1 MSSHLLAAAVALPAD
16 RVPTRAG
23 RRCAAQFDHDAVTLA
38 AEAVLALL
46 NDRPPAPPAPVAL
59 LFASVSPPYDEGG
72 SAQAIAEI
80 AGLGE
85 DLFCAELTATPR
97 DGLAALRLA
106 NALVAADG
114 GPVLV
119 CAAHARRSEAEREAG
134 DGAVAL
140 LVGDRGGLATLTP
153 GPSHSEE
160 LRDRWRLPGETT
172 VREAD
177 ASFTEELGPGRIA
190 RIVADAARE
199 RVPEPATVGGP
210 SPSPSPSFDVLVAGP
225 SSRSAARVERAL
237 GGPGDTAAARVGVL
251 GAAHPLLRLL
261 LSLHGPALLV
271 AASGGLGDACFVEPG
286 DEAGDLA
293 AAIEERV
300 AGGREVPSI
309 PPPPAQAGFDPYVS
323 GPRAWRER
331 GQDLRLE
338 GVVRDGKVLYPPPA
352 GIEGER
358 RPLARTGSVLTC
370 TRDHV
375 YPGADTL
382 QMAVVALDDGARFYG
397 QVAAGEEVEI
407 GQPVRLVPRRLHA
420 GGGLVQYFWKV
431 SPCP

>member
-1 MSSHLLAAAVALPAD
+1 MSSRLLAGAVALPAD
-16 RVPTRAG
+16 RTPTRAG
-23 RRCAAQFDHDAVTLA
+23 RRCSAGYDHDVVTLA
-38 AEAVLALL
+38 AEAVLALPYEGL
-46 NDRPPAPPAPVAL
+46 PAPTAL

-72 SAQAIAEI
+72 SGQLIAEI

-85 DLFCAELTATPR
+85 DMFCAELTATPR

-106 NALVAADG
+106 DALVAADG

-119 CAAHARRSEAEREAG
+119 CAAHTRRSEAERESG

-140 LVGDRGGLATLTP
+140 LVGERGGVATLTP

-160 LRDRWRLPGETT
+160 LRDRWRLSGEKT

-177 ASFTEELGPGRIA
+177 ASFTEELGPARIA
-190 RIVADAARE
+190 RLVADAARE
-199 RVPEPATVGGP
+199 RIPQPVTVGGA
-210 SPSPSPSFDVLVAGP
+210 SPARSVDVLVTGP
-225 SSRSAARVERAL
+225 SSRSAARVERGL
-237 GGPGDTAAARVGVL
+237 GGPGDTAAARTGVL

-261 LSLHGPALLV
+261 LSLHGPAVLV
-271 AASGGLGDACFVEPG
+271 AASGGLGDAFFVEPG
-286 DEAGDLA
+286 DDAAELA
-293 AAIEERV
+293 AAVEEQV

-309 PPPPAQAGFDPYVS
+309 PPPPGQAGFDPYVS

-338 GVVRDGKVLYPPPA
+338 GVVRDGKILYPPPA

-358 RPLARTGSVLTC
+358 RALARTGSVLTC

-375 YPGADTL
+375 YPGAETL
-382 QMAVVALDDGARFYG
+382 QMAVVALEDGARFYG
-397 QVAAGEEVEI
+397 QVAAGEAVEI

-431 SPCP
+431 SPCR

>member
-1 MSSHLLAAAVALPAD
+1 MV
-16 RVPTRAG
+16 
-23 RRCAAQFDHDAVTLA
+23 
-38 AEAVLALL
+38 
-46 NDRPPAPPAPVAL
+46 
-59 LFASVSPPYDEGG
+59 LFAP
-72 SAQAIAEI
+72 
-80 AGLGE
+80 
-85 DLFCAELTATPR
+85 
-97 DGLAALRLA
+97 
-106 NALVAADG
+106 NG

-134 DGAVAL
+134 DGAVAI
-140 LVGDRGGLATLTP
+140 LVGERAGLATLTP

-160 LRDRWRLPGETT
+160 LRDRWRLAGEKTA
-172 VREAD
+172 READ
-177 ASFTEELGPGRIA
+177 ASFTEELGAARIA

-199 RVPEPATVGGP
+199 RIPEPAAIGGA
-210 SPSPSPSFDVLVAGP
+210 SPSPSVDVLVSGP

-237 GGPGDTAAARVGVL
+237 GGPGDTAAGRTGVL

-261 LSLHGPALLV
+261 LSLHGPAMLV
-271 AASGGLGDACFVEPG
+271 AASGGLGDACFVEPTG
-286 DEAGDLA
+286 EAADLA

-300 AGGREVPSI
+300 AAGREVPSI
-309 PPPPAQAGFDPYVS
+309 PSAPAQAGFDPYVS

-338 GVVRDGKVLYPPPA
+338 GVVRGGRVLYPPPA

-358 RPLARTGSVLTC
+358 RSLARTGTVLTC

-407 GQPVRLVPRRLHA
+407 GQPVGLVPRRLHA

-431 SPCP
+431 SPCR

>member
-1 MSSHLLAAAVALPAD
+1 MSSQLLAGAVSLPAD
-16 RVPTRAG
+16 RTPTRAG
-23 RRCAAQFDHDAVTLA
+23 RRCSAHYDHDAVTLA
-38 AEAVLALL
+38 AEAVLGLSREGL
-46 NDRPPAPPAPVAL
+46 PSPAAL
-59 LFASVSPPYDEGG
+59 LFASVSSPYDEGG
-72 SAQAIAEI
+72 SAQLIAEI

-106 NALVAADG
+106 DALVAADG

-119 CAAHARRSEAEREAG
+119 CAAHVRRSDAEREAG
-134 DGAVAL
+134 DGAVAI

-160 LRDRWRLPGETT
+160 LRDRWRLAGEKSA
-172 VREAD
+172 READ
-177 ASFTEELGPGRIA
+177 ASFTEELGAARIA
-190 RIVADAARE
+190 RLVADAAQE
-199 RVPEPATVGGP
+199 RIPEPAPVGGG
-210 SPSPSPSFDVLVAGP
+210 SPARSVDVLVTGP
-225 SSRSAARVERAL
+225 SSRSGGRVERAL
-237 GGPGDTAAARVGVL
+237 GGPGDTAAGRTGVL

-261 LSLHGPALLV
+261 LSLHGPAMLV
-271 AASGGLGDACFVEPG
+271 AASGGLGDSCFVEPS
-286 DEAGDLA
+286 DDAAELA
-293 AAIEERV
+293 AAVEERI

-323 GPRAWRER
+323 SPRAWRER

-338 GVVRDGKVLYPPPA
+338 GVVRDGRVLYPPPA

-358 RPLARTGSVLTC
+358 RPLARRGRVLTC

-382 QMAVVALDDGARFYG
+382 QMAVVALADGSRFYG

-407 GQPVRLVPRRLHA
+407 GQEVRLVPRRLHS

-431 SPCP
+431 SPCR

>member
-1 MSSHLLAAAVALPAD
+1 MSSHLLAGAVALPAD

-23 RRCAAQFDHDAVTLA
+23 RRCAAHYDHDAVTLA
-38 AEAVLALL
+38 AEAVLALPREGL
-46 NDRPPAPPAPVAL
+46 PAPAAL

-72 SAQAIAEI
+72 SAQLIAEI
-80 AGLGE
+80 AGLGD

-106 NALVAADG
+106 DALVAADG

-119 CAAHARRSEAEREAG
+119 CAAHVRRSDAERDAG

-140 LVGDRGGLATLTP
+140 LLGERGGLATLTP

-160 LRDRWRLPGETT
+160 LRDRWRLAGEKSA
-172 VREAD
+172 READ
-177 ASFTEELGPGRIA
+177 PSFTEELGPSRIA
-190 RIVADAARE
+190 RLVADAARA
-199 RVPEPATVGGP
+199 RIPEPVALGGA
-210 SPSPSPSFDVLVAGP
+210 SPARSVDVLIAGP
-225 SSRSAARVERAL
+225 SSRSAGRVERAL
-237 GGPGDTAAARVGVL
+237 GGPGDTAAARTGVL

-261 LSLHGPALLV
+261 LSLHGPAMLV
-271 AASGGLGDACFVEPG
+271 AASGGLGDAFVVEPTE
-286 DEAGDLA
+286 DAAELA
-293 AAIEERV
+293 AAIEAEV
-300 AGGREVPSI
+300 AVGREVPSI

-338 GVVRDGKVLYPPPA
+338 GVVRDGRVLYPPPA
-352 GIEGER
+352 GVEGER
-358 RPLARTGSVLTC
+358 RPLARRGRVLTC

-375 YPGADTL
+375 YPGADIL
-382 QMAVVALDDGARFYG
+382 QMAVVALDDGSRFYG
-397 QVAAGEEVEI
+397 QVTAGEEVEI
-407 GQPVRLVPRRLHA
+407 GQDVGLVPRRLHA

-431 SPCP
+431 SPCR

>member
-1 MSSHLLAAAVALPAD
+1 LLAAAVALPAD
-16 RVPTRAG
+16 RTPTRAG
-23 RRCAAQFDHDAVTLA
+23 RRCAAHYDHDAVTLA
-38 AEAVLALL
+38 AEAVLALPRDGL
-46 NDRPPAPPAPVAL
+46 PAPVAL
-59 LFASVSPPYDEGG
+59 LLASVSPPYDEGG
-72 SAQAIAEI
+72 SAQVIAEI
-80 AGLGE
+80 AGLGD

-106 NALVAADG
+106 DALVAADG

-119 CAAHARRSEAEREAG
+119 CGSHSRGSEAEREAG

-140 LVGDRGGLATLTP
+140 LVGERGGVATLTP

-160 LRDRWRLPGETT
+160 LRDRWRLAGEKSA
-172 VREAD
+172 READ
-177 ASFTEELGPGRIA
+177 ASFTEELGPARIA
-190 RIVADAARE
+190 RLVADAARE
-199 RVPEPATVGGP
+199 RIPEPAAVGGA
-210 SPSPSPSFDVLVAGP
+210 SPARSIDVLVTGP

-237 GGPGDTAAARVGVL
+237 GGPGDTAAARTGVL

-261 LSLHGPALLV
+261 LSLHGPAMLV
-271 AASGGLGDACFVEPG
+271 AASGGLGDACFIEPS
-286 DEAGDLA
+286 DDAAGLA
-293 AAIEERV
+293 AAVEEQI
-300 AGGREVPSI
+300 AGGREVQSI

-338 GVVRDGKVLYPPPA
+338 GVVRDGRVLYPPPA
-352 GIEGER
+352 GLEGER
-358 RPLARTGSVLTC
+358 RPLARRGTVLTC

-382 QMAVVALDDGARFYG
+382 QMAVVALDDGSRFYG

-407 GQPVRLVPRRLHA
+407 GQEVRLVPRRLHA

-431 SPCP
+431 APCR

>member
-1 MSSHLLAAAVALPAD
+1 MSSHLLAGAVALPAD

-23 RRCAAQFDHDAVTLA
+23 RRCAAHYDHDAVTLA
-38 AEAVLALL
+38 AEAVLALPREGL
-46 NDRPPAPPAPVAL
+46 PAPAAL

-72 SAQAIAEI
+72 SAQLIAEI
-80 AGLGE
+80 AGLGD

-106 NALVAADG
+106 DALVAADG

-119 CAAHARRSEAEREAG
+119 CAAHVRRSDAERDAG

-140 LVGDRGGLATLTP
+140 LLGERGGLATLTP

-160 LRDRWRLPGETT
+160 LRDRWRLAGEKSA
-172 VREAD
+172 READ
-177 ASFTEELGPGRIA
+177 PSFTEELGPSRIA
-190 RIVADAARE
+190 RLVADAARE
-199 RVPEPATVGGP
+199 RIPEPVALGGA
-210 SPSPSPSFDVLVAGP
+210 SPARSVDVLIAGP
-225 SSRSAARVERAL
+225 SSRSAGRVERAL
-237 GGPGDTAAARVGVL
+237 GGPGDTAAARTGVL

-261 LSLHGPALLV
+261 LSLHGPAMLV
-271 AASGGLGDACFVEPG
+271 AASGGLGDAFLVEPTE
-286 DEAGDLA
+286 DAAELA
-293 AAIEERV
+293 AAIEAEV
-300 AGGREVPSI
+300 AVGREVPSI

-338 GVVRDGKVLYPPPA
+338 GTVRDGRVLYPPPA
-352 GIEGER
+352 GVEGER
-358 RPLARTGSVLTC
+358 RRLARRGSVLTW

-382 QMAVVALDDGARFYG
+382 QMAVVALDDGSRFYG
-397 QVAAGEEVEI
+397 QVTAGEEVEI
-407 GQPVRLVPRRLHA
+407 GQDVRLVPRRLHA

-431 SPCP
+431 SPCQ

>member
-1 MSSHLLAAAVALPAD
+1 MSSQLLAGAVSLPAD
-16 RVPTRAG
+16 RTPTRAG
-23 RRCAAQFDHDAVTLA
+23 RRCSAHYDHDAVTLA
-38 AEAVLALL
+38 AEAVLGLSREGL
-46 NDRPPAPPAPVAL
+46 PSPAAL

-72 SAQAIAEI
+72 SAQLIAEI

-106 NALVAADG
+106 DALVAADG

-119 CAAHARRSEAEREAG
+119 CAAHVRRSDAEREPG
-134 DGAVAL
+134 DGAVAI

-160 LRDRWRLPGETT
+160 LRDRWRLAGEKS

-177 ASFTEELGPGRIA
+177 ASFTEELGAARIA
-190 RIVADAARE
+190 RLVADAARE
-199 RVPEPATVGGP
+199 RIPEPAPVGGG
-210 SPSPSPSFDVLVAGP
+210 SPARSVDVLVTGP
-225 SSRSAARVERAL
+225 SSRSGGRVERAL
-237 GGPGDTAAARVGVL
+237 GGPGDTAAGRTGVL

-261 LSLHGPALLV
+261 LSLHGPAMLV
-271 AASGGLGDACFVEPG
+271 AASGGLGDSCFVEPS
-286 DEAGDLA
+286 DDAAELA
-293 AAIEERV
+293 AAVEEQI

-338 GVVRDGKVLYPPPA
+338 GVVRDGRVLYPPPA

-358 RPLARTGSVLTC
+358 RPLARRGSVLTC

-407 GQPVRLVPRRLHA
+407 GQKVRLVPRRLHS

-431 SPCP
+431 SPCR

>member
-1 MSSHLLAAAVALPAD
+1 MSSQLLAGAVSLPAD
-16 RVPTRAG
+16 RTPTRAG
-23 RRCAAQFDHDAVTLA
+23 RRCSAHYDHDAITLA
-38 AEAVLALL
+38 AEAVLGLSREGL
-46 NDRPPAPPAPVAL
+46 PSPAAL

-72 SAQAIAEI
+72 SAQLIAEI

-106 NALVAADG
+106 DALVAADG

-119 CAAHARRSEAEREAG
+119 CAAHVRRSDAEREAG
-134 DGAVAL
+134 DGAVAI

-160 LRDRWRLPGETT
+160 LRDRWRLAGETSA
-172 VREAD
+172 READ
-177 ASFTEELGPGRIA
+177 ASFTEELGAARIA

-199 RVPEPATVGGP
+199 RIPEPVSLGGP
-210 SPSPSPSFDVLVAGP
+210 SPSPSVDVLVSGP
-225 SSRSAARVERAL
+225 SSRSAGRVERAL
-237 GGPGDTAAARVGVL
+237 GGPGDTAAGRTGVL
-251 GAAHPLLRLL
+251 GAAHPLLRLM
-261 LSLHGPALLV
+261 LSLHGPAMLV
-271 AASGGLGDACFVEPG
+271 AASGGLGDSCFVEPS
-286 DEAGDLA
+286 DDAAELA
-293 AAIEERV
+293 AAVEEQI
-300 AGGREVPSI
+300 AGGRDVASI
-309 PPPPAQAGFDPYVS
+309 TPPPAQAGFDPYMS

-338 GVVRDGKVLYPPPA
+338 GVVRDGRVLYPPPA

-358 RPLARTGSVLTC
+358 RPLARRGRVLTC

-382 QMAVVALDDGARFYG
+382 QMAVVALADGSRFYG

-407 GQPVRLVPRRLHA
+407 GREVRLVPRRLHS

-431 SPCP
+431 SPCR

>member
-1 MSSHLLAAAVALPAD
+1 M
-16 RVPTRAG
+16 
-23 RRCAAQFDHDAVTLA
+23 TLG

-46 NDRPPAPPAPVAL
+46 HGSPPAQPTLSAPAAL

-72 SAQAIAEI
+72 SAQLVAEI

-97 DGLAALRLA
+97 DALAALRLA
-106 NALVAADG
+106 DGLVAAGG

-119 CAAHARRSEAEREAG
+119 CAAHTRRSEGEREAG

-140 LVGDRGGLATLTP
+140 LIGERGGVATLTP

-160 LRDRWRLPGETT
+160 LRDRWRLAGEKSL
-172 VREAD
+172 READ
-177 ASFTEELGPGRIA
+177 ASFTEELGPARIA
-190 RIVADAARE
+190 RLVADAARE
-199 RVPEPATVGGP
+199 RIPEPATVGAGSSAP
-210 SPSPSPSFDVLVAGP
+210 SVDVLVTGP

-237 GGPGDTAAARVGVL
+237 GGPGDTVAARIGVL

-261 LSLHGPALLV
+261 LSLHGPAMLV
-271 AASGGLGDACFVEPG
+271 AASGGVGDACFVEPS
-286 DEAGDLA
+286 DEAAELPA
-293 AAIEERV
+293 AVEEQI

-309 PPPPAQAGFDPYVS
+309 PPPPGQAGFDPYVS

-358 RPLARTGSVLTC
+358 RALARRGHVLTC

-382 QMAVVALDDGARFYG
+382 QMAVVALDDDARFYG

-407 GQPVRLVPRRLHA
+407 GQQVRLVPRRLHA
-420 GGGLVQYFWKV
+420 GGGIVQYFWKV
-431 SPCP
+431 APCR

>member
-1 MSSHLLAAAVALPAD
+1 MSSHLLAGAVALPAD

-23 RRCAAQFDHDAVTLA
+23 RRCAAHYDHDAVTLA
-38 AEAVLALL
+38 AEAVLALPREGL
-46 NDRPPAPPAPVAL
+46 PAPAAL

-72 SAQAIAEI
+72 SAQLIAEI
-80 AGLGE
+80 AGLGD

-106 NALVAADG
+106 DALVAADG

-119 CAAHARRSEAEREAG
+119 CAAHVRRSDAERDAG

-140 LVGDRGGLATLTP
+140 LLGERGGLATLTP

-160 LRDRWRLPGETT
+160 LRDRWRLAGEKSA
-172 VREAD
+172 READ
-177 ASFTEELGPGRIA
+177 PSFTEELGPSRIA
-190 RIVADAARE
+190 RLVADAARE
-199 RVPEPATVGGP
+199 RIPEPVALGGA
-210 SPSPSPSFDVLVAGP
+210 SPARSVDVLIAGP
-225 SSRSAARVERAL
+225 SSRSAGRVERAL
-237 GGPGDTAAARVGVL
+237 GGPGDTAAARTGVL

-261 LSLHGPALLV
+261 LSLHGPAMLV
-271 AASGGLGDACFVEPG
+271 AASGGLGDAFLVEPTE
-286 DEAGDLA
+286 DAAELA
-293 AAIEERV
+293 AAIEAEV
-300 AGGREVPSI
+300 AVGREVPSI

-338 GVVRDGKVLYPPPA
+338 GAVRDGRVLYPPPA
-352 GIEGER
+352 GVEGER
-358 RPLARTGSVLTC
+358 RRLARRGSVLTC

-382 QMAVVALDDGARFYG
+382 QMAVVALDDGSRFYG
-397 QVAAGEEVEI
+397 QVTAGEEVEI
-407 GQPVRLVPRRLHA
+407 GQDVRLVPRRLHA

-431 SPCP
+431 SPCQ

>member
-1 MSSHLLAAAVALPAD
+1 MSSHLLAGAVALPAD

-23 RRCAAQFDHDAVTLA
+23 RRSAAQYDHDAVTLA
-38 AEAVLALL
+38 AEAVLALF
-46 NDRPPAPPAPVAL
+46 NAAPPALPAPAAL
-59 LFASVSPPYDEGG
+59 LFASVSSPYDEGG
-72 SAQAIAEI
+72 SAQVIAEI

-106 NALVAADG
+106 DALVAADA

-119 CAAHARRSEAEREAG
+119 CAAHVRRSEAERDAG
-134 DGAVAL
+134 DGAVAI

-160 LRDRWRLPGETT
+160 LRDRWRLAGEKTA
-172 VREAD
+172 READ
-177 ASFTEELGPGRIA
+177 ASFTEELGPSRIA

-199 RVPEPATVGGP
+199 QIPEPVALGGA
-210 SPSPSPSFDVLVAGP
+210 SPSPSVDVLVSGP
-225 SSRSAARVERAL
+225 SSRSAGRVERAL
-237 GGPGDTAAARVGVL
+237 GGPGDTAAGRTGIL

-261 LSLHGPALLV
+261 LSLHGPAMLV
-271 AASGGLGDACFVEPG
+271 AASGGLGDACFVEPA
-286 DEAGDLA
+286 DEAAEFA
-293 AAIEERV
+293 AAIEEQV

-309 PPPPAQAGFDPYVS
+309 PAPPAQAGFDPYVS

-338 GVVRDGKVLYPPPA
+338 GVVRGGRVLYPPPA
-352 GIEGER
+352 GIDGER

-382 QMAVVALDDGARFYG
+382 QMAVVTLDDGARFYG

-407 GQPVRLVPRRLHA
+407 GQRIRLVPRRLHA

>member
-1 MSSHLLAAAVALPAD
+1 MSSQLLAGAVALPAD
-16 RVPTRAG
+16 RTPTRAG
-23 RRCAAQFDHDAVTLA
+23 RRCAAHYDHDAVTLA
-38 AEAVLALL
+38 AEAALALMGDGL
-46 NDRPPAPPAPVAL
+46 PAPAAL

-72 SAQAIAEI
+72 SAQLIAEI

-97 DGLAALRLA
+97 DGLAALKLA
-106 NALVAADG
+106 DALVLADG

-119 CAAHARRSEAEREAG
+119 CAAHTRRSEAERDAG

-140 LVGDRGGLATLTP
+140 LVGERGGVATLTP

-160 LRDRWRLPGETT
+160 LRDRWRLAGEQT

-177 ASFTEELGPGRIA
+177 ASFIEELGPARIA
-190 RIVADAARE
+190 RLVADAARE
-199 RVPEPATVGGP
+199 RIPEPATVGGE
-210 SPSPSPSFDVLVAGP
+210 SPARSVDVLVTGP
-225 SSRSAARVERAL
+225 SARAAARVERRL
-237 GGPGDTAAARVGVL
+237 GGPGDTAAARTGVL

-261 LSLHGPALLV
+261 LSLNGPAMLI
-271 AASGGLGDACFVEPG
+271 AASGGFGDACLVEPG
-286 DEAGDLA
+286 DDAADLA
-293 AAIEERV
+293 AAVEEQV
-300 AGGREVPSI
+300 AAGREVPSI
-309 PPPPAQAGFDPYVS
+309 PPPPGQAGFDPYVS
-323 GPRAWRER
+323 APRAWRER

-352 GIEGER
+352 GVEGER
-358 RPLARTGSVLTC
+358 RALARTGSVLTC

-397 QVAAGEEVEI
+397 QVVAGEEVEI
-407 GQPVRLVPRRLHA
+407 GQSVRLVPRRLHV

-431 SPCP
+431 SPCR

>member
-1 MSSHLLAAAVALPAD
+1 MSSHLLAGSVALPAD

-23 RRCAAQFDHDAVTLA
+23 RRCTAHYDHDAVTLA
-38 AEAVLALL
+38 AEAVLALPREGL
-46 NDRPPAPPAPVAL
+46 PAPAAL

-72 SAQAIAEI
+72 SAQLIAEI
-80 AGLGE
+80 AGLGD

-106 NALVAADG
+106 DALVAADG

-119 CAAHARRSEAEREAG
+119 CASHVRRSDAEREAG

-140 LVGDRGGLATLTP
+140 LVGERGGLATLTP

-160 LRDRWRLPGETT
+160 LRDRWRLAGEKSA
-172 VREAD
+172 READ
-177 ASFTEELGPGRIA
+177 ASFTEELGPSRIA
-190 RIVADAARE
+190 RLVADAARE
-199 RVPEPATVGGP
+199 RIPEPVALGGA
-210 SPSPSPSFDVLVAGP
+210 SPARSVDVLIAGP
-225 SSRSAARVERAL
+225 SSRSAGRVERAL
-237 GGPGDTAAARVGVL
+237 GGPGDTAAARTGVL

-261 LSLHGPALLV
+261 LSLHGPSLLV
-271 AASGGLGDACFVEPG
+271 AASGGLGDACFVEPTE
-286 DEAGDLA
+286 DAAELA
-293 AAIEERV
+293 TAIEAEV
-300 AGGREVPSI
+300 AVGREVPSI

-338 GVVRDGKVLYPPPA
+338 GVVRDGRVLYPPPA
-352 GIEGER
+352 GVEGER
-358 RPLARTGSVLTC
+358 RPLARRGSVLTC

-375 YPGADTL
+375 YPGADAL
-382 QMAVVALDDGARFYG
+382 QMAVVALDDGSRFYG
-397 QVAAGEEVEI
+397 QVTAGEEVEI
-407 GQPVRLVPRRLHA
+407 GQDVRLVPRRLHA

-431 SPCP
+431 SPCR

>member
-1 MSSHLLAAAVALPAD
+1 
-16 RVPTRAG
+16 
-23 RRCAAQFDHDAVTLA
+23 VTLA
-38 AEAVLALL
+38 AEAVLALPRDGL
-46 NDRPPAPPAPVAL
+46 PAPVAL
-59 LFASVSPPYDEGG
+59 LLASVSPPYDEGG
-72 SAQAIAEI
+72 SAQVIAEI
-80 AGLGE
+80 AGLGD

-106 NALVAADG
+106 DALVAADG

-119 CAAHARRSEAEREAG
+119 CGSHSRGSEAEREAG

-140 LVGDRGGLATLTP
+140 LVGERGGVATLTP

-160 LRDRWRLPGETT
+160 LRDRWRLAGEKSA
-172 VREAD
+172 READ
-177 ASFTEELGPGRIA
+177 ASFTEELGPARIA
-190 RIVADAARE
+190 RLVADAARE
-199 RVPEPATVGGP
+199 RIPEPAAVGGP
-210 SPSPSPSFDVLVAGP
+210 SPARSIDVLVTGP

-237 GGPGDTAAARVGVL
+237 GGPGDTAAARTGVL

-261 LSLHGPALLV
+261 LSLHGPAMLV
-271 AASGGLGDACFVEPG
+271 AASGGLGDACFIEPS
-286 DEAGDLA
+286 DDAAGLA
-293 AAIEERV
+293 AAIEEQI
-300 AGGREVPSI
+300 AGGREVQSI
-309 PPPPAQAGFDPYVS
+309 PPPPAQAGFDPYMS

-338 GVVRDGKVLYPPPA
+338 GVVRDGRVLYPPPA
-352 GIEGER
+352 GLEGER
-358 RPLARTGSVLTC
+358 RPLARRGTVLTC

-382 QMAVVALDDGARFYG
+382 QMAVVALDDGSRFYG

-407 GQPVRLVPRRLHA
+407 GREVRLVPRRLHS

-431 SPCP
+431 SPCR

>member
-1 MSSHLLAAAVALPAD
+1 MSSHLLAGAVALPAD

-23 RRCAAQFDHDAVTLA
+23 RRCAAHYDHDAVTLA
-38 AEAVLALL
+38 AEAVLALPREGL
-46 NDRPPAPPAPVAL
+46 PAPAAL

-72 SAQAIAEI
+72 SAQLIAEI
-80 AGLGE
+80 AGLGD

-106 NALVAADG
+106 DALVAADG

-119 CAAHARRSEAEREAG
+119 CAAHVRRSDAEREAG

-140 LVGDRGGLATLTP
+140 LLGERGGLATLTP

-160 LRDRWRLPGETT
+160 LRDRWRLAGEKSA
-172 VREAD
+172 READ
-177 ASFTEELGPGRIA
+177 PSFTEELGPSRIA
-190 RIVADAARE
+190 RLVADAARE
-199 RVPEPATVGGP
+199 RIPEPVALGGA
-210 SPSPSPSFDVLVAGP
+210 SPARSVDVLIAGP
-225 SSRSAARVERAL
+225 SSRSAGRVERAL
-237 GGPGDTAAARVGVL
+237 GGPGDTAAARTGVL

-261 LSLHGPALLV
+261 LSLHGPAMLV
-271 AASGGLGDACFVEPG
+271 AASGGLGDAFVVEPTE
-286 DEAGDLA
+286 DAAELA
-293 AAIEERV
+293 AAIEAEV
-300 AGGREVPSI
+300 AVGREVPSI

-338 GVVRDGKVLYPPPA
+338 GAVRDGRVLYPPPA
-352 GIEGER
+352 GVEGER
-358 RPLARTGSVLTC
+358 RPLARRGSVLTC

-382 QMAVVALDDGARFYG
+382 QMAVVALDDGTRFYG
-397 QVAAGEEVEI
+397 QVTAGEEVEI
-407 GQPVRLVPRRLHA
+407 GQDVRLVPRRLHA

-431 SPCP
+431 SPCR

>member
-1 MSSHLLAAAVALPAD
+1 MSSQLLAGAVALPAD
-16 RVPTRAG
+16 RTPTRAG
-23 RRCAAQFDHDAVTLA
+23 RRCSTQYDHDAVTLA
-38 AEAVLALL
+38 AEAVLALAQEE
-46 NDRPPAPPAPVAL
+46 PAAPAAL

-72 SAQAIAEI
+72 SAQVIAEI

-97 DGLAALRLA
+97 DGVAALRLA
-106 NALVAADG
+106 DALVVAGG

-119 CAAHARRSEAEREAG
+119 CAAHARRSEAERDAG

-140 LVGDRGGLATLTP
+140 LVGERGGVATLTL

-160 LRDRWRLPGETT
+160 LRDRWRLAGEQS

-177 ASFTEELGPGRIA
+177 ASFTEELGPARIA
-190 RIVADAARE
+190 QLVADAARE
-199 RVPEPATVGGP
+199 RIPEPAAVGGA
-210 SPSPSPSFDVLVAGP
+210 SPARSIDVLVTGP
-225 SSRSAARVERAL
+225 SSRSATRVERAL
-237 GGPGDTAAARVGVL
+237 GGPGDTAAARTGVL

-261 LSLHGPALLV
+261 LSLHGPAMLV

-286 DEAGDLA
+286 DDAAGLA
-293 AAIEERV
+293 AAIEEQI

-338 GVVRDGKVLYPPPA
+338 GVVRDGRVLYPPPA
-352 GIEGER
+352 GLEGER
-358 RPLARTGSVLTC
+358 RPLARRGTVLTC

-431 SPCP
+431 SPCR

>member
-1 MSSHLLAAAVALPAD
+1 MSSHLLAGAVALPAD
-16 RVPTRAG
+16 RVPIRAG
-23 RRCAAQFDHDAVTLA
+23 RRCAAHYDHDAVTLA
-38 AEAVLALL
+38 AEAVLALPREGL
-46 NDRPPAPPAPVAL
+46 PAPAAL

-72 SAQAIAEI
+72 SAQLIAEI
-80 AGLGE
+80 AGLGD

-97 DGLAALRLA
+97 DGLAALRIA
-106 NALVAADG
+106 DALVAVDG

-119 CAAHARRSEAEREAG
+119 CAAHVRRSDAEREAG

-140 LVGDRGGLATLTP
+140 LVGERGGLATLTP

-160 LRDRWRLPGETT
+160 LRDRWRLAGEKS

-177 ASFTEELGPGRIA
+177 ASFTEELGPSRIA
-190 RIVADAARE
+190 RLVADAARE
-199 RVPEPATVGGP
+199 RIPEPAALGGA
-210 SPSPSPSFDVLVAGP
+210 SPARSVDVLIAGP
-225 SSRSAARVERAL
+225 SSRSAGRVERAL
-237 GGPGDTAAARVGVL
+237 GGPGDTAAARTGVL

-261 LSLHGPALLV
+261 LSLHGPAMLV
-271 AASGGLGDACFVEPG
+271 AASGGLGDACLVEPTE
-286 DEAGDLA
+286 DAAELA
-293 AAIEERV
+293 AAIEAEV

-309 PPPPAQAGFDPYVS
+309 PPPPAQTGFDPYVS

-338 GVVRDGKVLYPPPA
+338 GVVRDGRVQYPPPA

-358 RPLARTGSVLTC
+358 RPLSRTGSVLTC

-382 QMAVVALDDGARFYG
+382 QMAVVALDDGSRFYG
-397 QVAAGEEVEI
+397 QVTAGEEVEI
-407 GQPVRLVPRRLHA
+407 GQDVRLVPRRLHD

-431 SPCP
+431 SPCR

>member
-1 MSSHLLAAAVALPAD
+1 MSSQLLAGAVSLPAD
-16 RVPTRAG
+16 RTPTRAG
-23 RRCAAQFDHDAVTLA
+23 RRCSAHYDHDAVTLA
-38 AEAVLALL
+38 AEAVLGLSREGL
-46 NDRPPAPPAPVAL
+46 PSPAAL

-72 SAQAIAEI
+72 SAQLIAEI

-85 DLFCAELTATPR
+85 ELFCAELTATPR

-106 NALVAADG
+106 DALVAADG

-119 CAAHARRSEAEREAG
+119 CAAHVRRSDAEREAG
-134 DGAVAL
+134 DGAVAI

-160 LRDRWRLPGETT
+160 LRDRWRLAGEKS

-177 ASFTEELGPGRIA
+177 ASFTEELGAARIA
-190 RIVADAARE
+190 RLVADAARE
-199 RVPEPATVGGP
+199 RIPEPARGGGGP
-210 SPSPSPSFDVLVAGP
+210 PARSVDVLVTGP
-225 SSRSAARVERAL
+225 SSRSGGRVERAL
-237 GGPGDTAAARVGVL
+237 GGPGDTAAGRTGVL

-261 LSLHGPALLV
+261 LSLHGPAMLV
-271 AASGGLGDACFVEPG
+271 AASGGLGDSCFVEPS
-286 DEAGDLA
+286 DDAAELA
-293 AAIEERV
+293 AAVEEQI

-338 GVVRDGKVLYPPPA
+338 GVVRDGRVLYPPPA

-358 RPLARTGSVLTC
+358 RPLARRGSVLTC

-407 GQPVRLVPRRLHA
+407 GQKVRLVPRRLHS

-431 SPCP
+431 SPCR

>member
-1 MSSHLLAAAVALPAD
+1 MSSQLLAGAVALPAD
-16 RVPTRAG
+16 RTPTRAG
-23 RRCAAQFDHDAVTLA
+23 RRCAAHYDHDAVTLA
-38 AEAVLALL
+38 AEAVLALPREGL
-46 NDRPPAPPAPVAL
+46 PAPAAL

-72 SAQAIAEI
+72 SGQLIAEI

-106 NALVAADG
+106 DALVAADG

-119 CAAHARRSEAEREAG
+119 CGSHSRRSEAEREAG

-140 LVGDRGGLATLTP
+140 LVGERGGVATLTP

-160 LRDRWRLPGETT
+160 LRDRWRLAGEKSA
-172 VREAD
+172 READ
-177 ASFTEELGPGRIA
+177 ASFTEELGPARIA
-190 RIVADAARE
+190 GLVADAARE
-199 RVPEPATVGGP
+199 RIPEPAAVGGA
-210 SPSPSPSFDVLVAGP
+210 SPARSVDVLVTGP
-225 SSRSAARVERAL
+225 SSRSAARLERGL
-237 GGPGDTAAARVGVL
+237 GGPGDTAAARTGVL

-261 LSLHGPALLV
+261 LSLHGPAMLV
-271 AASGGLGDACFVEPG
+271 AASGGLGDACFVDPS
-286 DEAGDLA
+286 DDAAGLA
-293 AAIEERV
+293 AAIEERI
-300 AGGREVPSI
+300 AGGREVQSI

-352 GIEGER
+352 GLEGER
-358 RPLARTGSVLTC
+358 RALARTGSVLTC

-397 QVAAGEEVEI
+397 QVAAGEKVEI
-407 GQPVRLVPRRLHA
+407 GQEVRLVPRRLHA

-431 SPCP
+431 ASCR

>member
-1 MSSHLLAAAVALPAD
+1 
-16 RVPTRAG
+16 
-23 RRCAAQFDHDAVTLA
+23 VTLA
-38 AEAVLALL
+38 AEAVLALPREGL
-46 NDRPPAPPAPVAL
+46 PAPAAL

-72 SAQAIAEI
+72 SAQLIAEI
-80 AGLGE
+80 AGLGD

-106 NALVAADG
+106 DALVAADG

-119 CAAHARRSEAEREAG
+119 CAAHVRRSDAEREAG

-140 LVGDRGGLATLTP
+140 LLGERGGLATLTP

-160 LRDRWRLPGETT
+160 LRDRWRLAGEKSA
-172 VREAD
+172 READ
-177 ASFTEELGPGRIA
+177 PSFTEELGPSRIA
-190 RIVADAARE
+190 RLVADAARE
-199 RVPEPATVGGP
+199 RIPEPVALGGA
-210 SPSPSPSFDVLVAGP
+210 SPARSVDVLIAGP
-225 SSRSAARVERAL
+225 SSRSAGRVERAL
-237 GGPGDTAAARVGVL
+237 GGPGDTAAARTGVL

-261 LSLHGPALLV
+261 LSLHGPAMLV
-271 AASGGLGDACFVEPG
+271 AASGGLGDAFVVEPTE
-286 DEAGDLA
+286 DAAELA
-293 AAIEERV
+293 AAIEAEV
-300 AGGREVPSI
+300 AVGREVPSI

-338 GVVRDGKVLYPPPA
+338 GAVRDGRVLYPPPA
-352 GIEGER
+352 GVEGER
-358 RPLARTGSVLTC
+358 RPLARRGSVLTC

-382 QMAVVALDDGARFYG
+382 QMAVVALDDGTRFYG
-397 QVAAGEEVEI
+397 QVTAGEEVEI
-407 GQPVRLVPRRLHA
+407 GQDVRLVPRRLHA

-431 SPCP
+431 SPCR